1 MKKQSVFLSHL
12 LLAIVWIFLIN
23 TTSSASA
30 QEISASNISRY
41 VGNGRWDWTIFI
53 VAPHNVINEIECVEY
68 TLHPSFPNPLR
79 RICTIGD
86 PRYPFSHT
94 TNGWGVFEISIKVI
108 FKNSRILQ
116 LRHMLTLKAAPVEY
130 PLPITANNVATR
142 TGEEWWNWT
151 IFIEGPEEAL
161 NQIQCV
167 EYTLHPTFSNPV
179 QEVCS
184 RGIGPHAFA
193 FSARG
198 WGTFAIQI
206 RVFLKNGQVQR
217 LVHNLRF

>member
-1 MKKQSVFLSHL
+1 
-12 LLAIVWIFLIN
+12 
-23 TTSSASA
+23 
-30 QEISASNISRY
+30 
-41 VGNGRWDWTIFI
+41 
-53 VAPHNVINEIECVEY
+53 
-68 TLHPSFPNPLR
+68 
-79 RICTIGD
+79 
-86 PRYPFSHT
+86 
-94 TNGWGVFEISIKVI
+94 
-108 FKNSRILQ
+108 

-198 WGTFAIQI
+198 WGTFVIQI